1 MDMGYTV
8 ETVLGHFNDFDPVL
22 LASYAVTMLC
32 FVIYYIAA
40 IIRGFKEK
48 HCGMPWQTNMWNMSN
63 DFCFVFLGFALWWT
77 PGLATNHWF
86 THIIWVGMVLWF
98 IAELITH
105 WQSIKWDLDEI
116 FPRAKKRST
125 AIALYIGAQVVVVG
139 LYYWLWVTI
148 NDPLV
153 QIMIAT
159 TVVGCTLFMPIL
171 LSVRESTRGISAWSL
186 WSVLIAQIAWWFFAL
201 PAMDANFS
209 NFYTYFFGV
218 CACACGIGSLI
229 RYYQLKKEE
238 NADGVIV
245 AETVE
250 EVVVAN
256 D

>member
-1 MDMGYTV
+1 MDMGYTA
-8 ETVLGHFNDFDPVL
+8 ETVLGHFSALEPVL
-22 LASYAVTMLC
+22 LISYAVTMLC

-40 IIRGFKEK
+40 IIKGFKEK

-63 DFCFVFLGFALWWT
+63 DFCFVFLGFPFWFT
-77 PGLATNHWF
+77 PGLVTNHWF

-98 IAELITH
+98 IAELICH
-105 WQSIKWDLDEI
+105 WQAIKWDLKEV

-125 AIALYIGAQVVVVG
+125 AILLYIGAQIVVVG

-159 TVVGCTLFMPIL
+159 TVVGCTLFMPVLFSI
-171 LSVRESTRGISAWSL
+171 RKSTRGISAWSL
-186 WSVLIAQIAWWFFAL
+186 WSVMIAQIAWWFFAL
-201 PAMDANFS
+201 PSMDANFA

-218 CACACGIGSLI
+218 CAVACGIGSLI
-229 RYYQLKKEE
+229 RYYQMKREE
-238 NADGVIV
+238 KALEGIV
-245 AETVE
+245 TETVIE
-250 EVVVAN
+250 EVTT